1 MKVVEPAVLR
11 QRIDREGASID
22 VAVPRDLDYFDGHFP
37 GAPIVPGVV
46 QIKWA
51 LALARRCLSVD
62 GVFAGV
68 EALKFHEV
76 LRPGAEVTLELK
88 YAADAG
94 KLHFSFRSDRQ
105 RVSSGR
111 VLLRAGP

>member
-1 MKVVEPAVLR
+1 MTVLDPTGLREHVERESA
-11 QRIDREGASID
+11 RIE

-46 QIKWA
+46 HIKWA
-51 LALARRCLSVD
+51 LALARRCL
-62 GVFAGV
+62 GLEGTFAGV

-88 YAADAG
+88 YAAAAG
-94 KLHFSFRSDRQ
+94 KLHFSFRSEQQ
-105 RVSSGR
+105 RFSSGR
-111 VLLRAGP
+111 VLLRAAP